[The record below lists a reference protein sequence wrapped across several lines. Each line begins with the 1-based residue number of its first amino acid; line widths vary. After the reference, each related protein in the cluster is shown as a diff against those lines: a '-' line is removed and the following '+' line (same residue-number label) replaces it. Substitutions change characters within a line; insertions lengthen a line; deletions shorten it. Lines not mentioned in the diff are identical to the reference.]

1 MIRPVE
7 FDKND
12 PLLQMKRSELGE
24 QLASLQRAMKDTDKS
39 LLVIVSGWE
48 SVGKGVVLNDLVREL
63 DPRYYRFSEF
73 EPSSKEDKK
82 HPFLW
87 RFFNEFPVHGRMAI
101 FDHSYYL
108 DLMHD
113 LDADQLAF
121 NQRVNDITYAERLL
135 TDDGCLVMKFFL
147 DQSKDSMEKNIKKLD
162 DDEHLHFRLMPFDRY
177 QLEHYKRFRSHF
189 ERILDATSTLEAP
202 WYVINMDNGKDASAK
217 VLASLVRSLNW
228 HLQDKN
234 GQNTQILP
242 PVASR
247 PMYNLDLNRAL
258 SKKAYHERLDDLQ
271 EEARIIMYYLYRK
284 GIPVVCVFEGT
295 DAAGKG
301 GCIKRLT
308 RQMDPR
314 SYRVATTAAP
324 TKYELSH
331 HYLWRF
337 YQTFPVPGHLTI
349 YDRSWYG
356 RVMVER
362 IEGFTSRQRWQE
374 AYAEINT
381 MEKKLVE
388 SGYVVMKFLLVIDK
402 DEQLRRFKDR
412 QNTPEKHYKITKEDW
427 RNREKFDDYVE
438 AMNDM
443 VVRTSTKDCPWTV
456 ISSQNKRYARILVLE
471 HFIVRAAQALEEAGV
486 DFDKEEKDYLK
497 KVREDLKKLESGNFK
512 EKDDVSEEQQPLLEE
527 SQTEAEAVKEE

>member
-1 MIRPVE
+1 MIKPVE

-12 PLLQMKRSELGE
+12 PMLKMKRSELGE
-24 QLASLQRAMKDTDKS
+24 QLAALQRAMKDTDKS
-39 LLVIVSGWE
+39 LLVIISGWE
-48 SVGKGVVLNDLVREL
+48 SVGKGLVLNDLVREL

-73 EPSSKEDKK
+73 GEATEEDKK

-87 RFFNEFPVHGRMAI
+87 RFFNEFPEHGRMAI

-113 LDADQLAF
+113 PDIGKLEF
-121 NQRVNDITYAERLL
+121 SQRVKDISYVERML

-147 DQSKDSMEKNIKKLD
+147 DQSKESMEHNIKKLD
-162 DDEHLHFRLMPFDRY
+162 DDEHLHFRLMPFDRF
-177 QLEHYKRFRSHF
+177 QLEHYKGFRSHF
-189 ERILDATSTLEAP
+189 ERVLDATSSLDCP
-202 WYVINMDNGKDASAK
+202 WYVINSENGKDASAK
-217 VLASLVRSLNW
+217 VLAALVRSLTW

-234 GQNTQILP
+234 DQNMQILP

-247 PMYNLDLNRAL
+247 PMYNLDLTRSI
-258 SKKAYHERLDDLQ
+258 SKKAYNKRLDGLQ
-271 EEARIIMYYLYRK
+271 EEARIIMYHLYRK
-284 GIPVVCVFEGT
+284 GIPMVCVFEGT

-324 TKYELSH
+324 TKYELAH

-362 IEGFTSRQRWQE
+362 IEGFASQERWQE
-374 AYAEINT
+374 AYGEINA

-388 SGYVVMKFLLVIDK
+388 DGYVVMKFLLVIDK

-412 QNTPEKHYKITKEDW
+412 QNTPEKHYKITDEDW
-427 RNREKFDDYVE
+427 RNRDKFDAYVE

-456 ISSQNKRYARILVLE
+456 IPSQDKRYARILVLE
-471 HFIVRAAQALEEAGV
+471 HFIDRAARALEEANV
-486 DFDKEEKDYLK
+486 DLDKDEKDYIK
-497 KVREDLKKLESGNFK
+497 KVREDLKDLEAGLIKDK
-512 EKDDVSEEQQPLLEE
+512 EEAAP
-527 SQTEAEAVKEE
+527 EAEPADQQVDADTEED